1 MIPRYLCPPFSVHTN
16 LPKFNYPLENRG
28 RSHKL
33 RNSPQAQGLRGNGV
47 KLRYIRWP
55 PYWDYARRGIGSSLA
70 WASFNYPTTLAS
82 ANAKLVTYIN
92 HSHHPFERRCHHYVS
107 VPESLLPS
115 LSHNAV
121 RTTQL
126 AAAAE
131 VVRRYACRVLTRPD
145 RSGLPSS
152 TRIVRVTRSNPLRSY
167 W

>member
-1 MIPRYLCPPFSVHTN
+1 MHTN
-16 LPKFNYPLENRG
+16 LPNSNYPLENRG

-92 HSHHPFERRCHHYVS
+92 HSQHPSERRCHHYVS
-107 VPESLLPS
+107 VSDSPLPS

-126 AAAAE
+126 AAAAQ
-131 VVRRYACRVLTRPD
+131 VVRRYASRALTRPD
-145 RSGLPSS
+145 GSGLPPS
-152 TRIVRVTRSNPLRSY
+152 TRIAPVTRSNLL
-167 W
+167 